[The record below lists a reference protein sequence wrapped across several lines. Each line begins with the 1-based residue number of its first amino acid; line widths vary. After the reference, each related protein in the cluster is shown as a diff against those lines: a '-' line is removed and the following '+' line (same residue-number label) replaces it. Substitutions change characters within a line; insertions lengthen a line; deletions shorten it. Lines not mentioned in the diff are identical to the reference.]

1 MSIRKIPFLPGR
13 EYHVYNH
20 GNAKDD
26 LFSCPENY
34 FYFLKKYK
42 EYIHPIADTFA
53 YCLMPNHFHFALRI
67 KEEEELLIQFR
78 NNAGLRKGRLT
89 PPGCQNPLLT
99 LPEFITPAGLIKDFD
114 TPAELKPNN
123 LSLRISQQFGH
134 FFNAY
139 SQAFNRMHQ
148 RKGKLFLENVNRNL
162 IEEEDYFLFLIRYI
176 HANPVKH
183 DFTTNMLDWEHSSIH
198 AFMSQQN
205 TQLLRG
211 EVIQRFGGIEAFME
225 AHGLRSI
232 NEFNLT
238 G

>member
-26 LFSCPENY
+26 LFSSSENY
-34 FYFLKKYK
+34 HYFLKKYK
-42 EYIHPIADTFA
+42 EYINPIADTFA

-67 KEEEELLIQFR
+67 KEEEELLIQFG
-78 NNAGLRKGRLT
+78 NNAGLRKRKLT
-89 PPGCQNPLLT
+89 PPEYQ
-99 LPEFITPAGLIKDFD
+99 TPAGLVKDFD
-114 TPAELKPNN
+114 TPAELKQNN

-139 SQAFNRMHQ
+139 SQAFNRMYQ

-176 HANPVKH
+176 HSNPVKH

-198 AFMSQQN
+198 AFISQQN
-205 TQLLRG
+205 TQLLRS
-211 EVIQRFGGIEAFME
+211 EVIRRFGGIEAFME
-225 AHGLRSI
+225 AHGLRGI
-232 NEFNLT
+232 NGFNLT